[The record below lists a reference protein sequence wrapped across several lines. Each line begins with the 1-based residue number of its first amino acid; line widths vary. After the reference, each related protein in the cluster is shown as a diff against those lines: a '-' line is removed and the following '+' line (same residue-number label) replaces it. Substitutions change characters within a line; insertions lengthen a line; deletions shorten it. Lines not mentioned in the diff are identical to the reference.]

1 MSSDPPT
8 VTPGSVDELVVAL
21 RDTEARGAKVAIA
34 GAGSKATWGGVQQP
48 VDVALNTAAL
58 TGVVEHAP
66 GDLVVT
72 VRAGT
77 PLEQLQAEL
86 APHDQWLALDP
97 PHMHTT
103 IGGLLAAATSGP
115 HRLRYGTPRDQLI
128 GIHVALADGTL
139 AKSGGKVVKNV
150 AGYDLGKLFT
160 GSYGTLGVI
169 VSATFKLQPRPPARR
184 FVTVRTAAP
193 GEAWAALTTISAA
206 PSAVEWCA
214 DELHVLVEA
223 APSAVEAIA
232 TTVANVLGT
241 TEVSERTPLCF
252 GAPPWGPHQVAIKMT
267 HRLSGTDAVLTAA
280 TRILRGAQATAQV
293 GSGVMW
299 FGWEP
304 GSEDDVAGTLGELRA
319 AAASYDGT
327 AVIVDAPE
335 HIKRTVDVWGPVQ
348 GLALMR
354 RIKDQF
360 DPDHR
365 LNPGRFVD
373 GI

>member
-1 MSSDPPT
+1 MSSEPST
-8 VTPGSVDELVVAL
+8 VAPESVDELVVAL
-21 RDTEARGAKVAIA
+21 RDTEARGTKVGIV

-48 VDVALNTAAL
+48 VDVVLNTTAL
-58 TGVVEHAP
+58 TGVVEYAP

-86 APHDQWLALDP
+86 EPHNQWLALDP
-97 PHMHTT
+97 PQVHTT
-103 IGGLLAAATSGP
+103 IGGLLATATSGP

-160 GSYGTLGVI
+160 GSFGTLGVI

-184 FVTVRTAAP
+184 FVTVRTTAP

-214 DELHVLVEA
+214 DEVHVLVEA
-223 APSAVEAIA
+223 APSAVDAIA
-232 TTVANVLGT
+232 TAVAGVLGT
-241 TEVSERTPLCF
+241 SAVSEQTPPGF
-252 GAPPWGPHQVAIKMT
+252 GLPPWGPHHVAIKMT

-280 TRILRGAQATAQV
+280 NRILDGAQTVVQV
-293 GSGVMW
+293 GSGVML

-304 GSEDDVAGTLGELRA
+304 GRADDAAAIIGELRA
-319 AAASYDGT
+319 VAASYDGT
-327 AVIVDAPE
+327 AVIVDAPDQ
-335 HIKRTVDVWGPVQ
+335 IKHAVDVWGPIQ
-348 GLALMR
+348 GLALMH